1 MIASDPSTELRVSGS
16 TRYGGITASRSAI
29 SAWSALNLSLLVL
42 LALGAAAQ
50 SQKQKGEQ
58 FQGEPAT
65 TKLRIEVVAG
75 EKDEPVENASV
86 YVKFVQERKLARD
99 KKIEM
104 DVKTNRNGIAGV
116 PSVPR
121 GKVLVQVVAP
131 GWKTFGQWYDLD
143 KPEQTIKIKLQKP
156 PRWY

>member
-1 MIASDPSTELRVSGS
+1 V
-16 TRYGGITASRSAI
+16 
-29 SAWSALNLSLLVL
+29 LNLPFAILLVL
-42 LALGAAAQ
+42 GVAAQ

-58 FQGEPAT
+58 FQGEPTA

-75 EKDEPVENASV
+75 EKDEPVDNASV

-104 DVKTNRNGIAGV
+104 NVKTNRNGIASV
-116 PSVPR
+116 PRVPR
-121 GKVLVQVVAP
+121 GKVLVQVIAP

-143 KPEQTIKIKLQKP
+143 KTEQTIRIKLQKP